1 VILTTCLWTA
11 TLATKDSSKTSN
23 IAVTQREEYGSNEP
37 YVLIWDILD
46 ILNLSNSQSEP
57 PMAAILLEVKEAMAF
72 LLEGIDLHKCWTP
85 EAPEAASTSDDE
97 EFLQNEIEF
106 PCLCAE
112 LDYGQNGFDDY
123 PSRMGWTVKRNA
135 KNPLRRTNSASYSV
149 GDAGSSCRLG
159 FSSVRFLDPFDGAA
173 LETGYRILVQSHS
186 AKITSAVDGKEL
198 GNNRRKITLKYAAK
212 ASYTGSSKRRKIHR
226 DCAGDYRLARC
237 GAPVAPQS
245 LIISSSGPD
254 ATSLPSDEKTTKST
268 ES

>member
-1 VILTTCLWTA
+1 
-11 TLATKDSSKTSN
+11 
-23 IAVTQREEYGSNEP
+23 
-37 YVLIWDILD
+37 
-46 ILNLSNSQSEP
+46 
-57 PMAAILLEVKEAMAF
+57 MAAILLEVKEAMAF

-226 DCAGDYRLARC
+226 DCAGDCRSARC

-245 LIISSSGPD
+245 LIISSSGHD
-254 ATSLPSDEKTTKST
+254 ATSLPSDEKTTSRPSPDGPWAAYRAARPCRRVPEPNRLAARARHDQRVAREDKKEAKKAKKAT
-268 ES
+268 KAEESEERD